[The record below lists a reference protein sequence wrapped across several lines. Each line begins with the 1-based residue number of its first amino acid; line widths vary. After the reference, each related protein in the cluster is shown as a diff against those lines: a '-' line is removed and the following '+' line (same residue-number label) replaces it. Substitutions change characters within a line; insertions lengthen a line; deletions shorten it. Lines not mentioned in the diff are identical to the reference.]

1 MKDPLMKYQSLKLT
15 LSLVLSLTILIG
27 CSRTPGS
34 DKQRRDVSITITQ
47 GGTPV
52 TAGLVNLE
60 NPQTGEGGGG
70 SLTEEGIVTI
80 PNVALGKYSVTILPP
95 EMDPVPPEPGQ
106 APAPPKAT
114 VAIPEK
120 FSNGQSSPLELEVTE
135 EAGEFTFDLKDA
147 S

>member
-15 LSLVLSLTILIG
+15 LSLVLSLTVLIG
-27 CSRTPGS
+27 CSHTPGS
-34 DKQRRDVSITITQ
+34 DNPRRDISITVTL

-70 SLTEEGIVTI
+70 SLTEEGVVSI

-106 APAPPKAT
+106 AAAPRKDSP
-114 VAIPEK
+114 AIPAK
-120 FSNGQSSPLELEVTE
+120 FRDSQSSPLELEVKE
-135 EAGEFTFDLKDA
+135 DSSEFSFDLKDA
-147 S
+147 G